1 MRTLLSVLVVVVTV
15 VVLSSSAMAIPP
27 RVAERWNL
35 RQSNSTSWHG
45 RYYHTAYGRPVSL
58 VVPPIA
64 TTDTY
69 LSWGVAQTET
79 RPIWAQFRR
88 PFPGEFGE
96 EAAFLPTPMWPS
108 NTDQFGVY
116 YVRGPW

>member
-1 MRTLLSVLVVVVTV
+1 MRLLLSALVVAVTV
-15 VVLSSSAMAIPP
+15 VTLSSSAMAIPP
-27 RVAERWNL
+27 HIAERWAA
-35 RQSNSTSWHG
+35 RHSNSTSWHG
-45 RYYHTAYGRPVSL
+45 GYYHTAYGRPVAL

-64 TTDTY
+64 TTESY

-88 PFPGEFGE
+88 PFPGDFGAGE
-96 EAAFLPTPMWPS
+96 AFLPTPMWPS

>member
-1 MRTLLSVLVVVVTV
+1 MRTLLSILVIVVTLV
-15 VVLSSSAMAIPP
+15 TLSSSAMAIPP
-27 RVAERWNL
+27 HIAERWNM
-35 RQSNSTSWHG
+35 RHSNSTSWHG
-45 RYYHTAYGRPVSL
+45 RYYHTAYGRPVAL
-58 VVPPIA
+58 VVPPTA
-64 TTDTY
+64 TTDSY

-88 PFPGEFGE
+88 SYSGEFGMDE
-96 EAAFLPTPMWPS
+96 GFRPTPAWPS